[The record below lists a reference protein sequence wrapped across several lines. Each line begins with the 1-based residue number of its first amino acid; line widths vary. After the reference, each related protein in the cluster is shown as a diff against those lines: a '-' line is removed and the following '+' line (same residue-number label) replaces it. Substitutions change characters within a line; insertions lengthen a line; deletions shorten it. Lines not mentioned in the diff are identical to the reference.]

1 MQLEP
6 DEEDEK
12 RRLIMNDKKM
22 RIIIVLS
29 WGDVKMIVR
38 PSRISKGRLTKPF
51 TLQKG
56 LKTVTVHEA
65 QDGSLDE
72 SKHDHPPVADLQ
84 MTVKDQ
90 EVHCSERYLKEA
102 VTASWQS
109 ATTMDD
115 GRSV

>member
-1 MQLEP
+1 
-6 DEEDEK
+6 
-12 RRLIMNDKKM
+12 
-22 RIIIVLS
+22 
-29 WGDVKMIVR
+29 MIVR

-72 SKHDHPPVADLQ
+72 SKHDQTPVADLQ

-90 EVHCSERYLKEA
+90 EVHCSERYLSR
-102 VTASWQS
+102 TLPASNQS
-109 ATTMDD
+109 ATTLDN
-115 GRSV
+115 GRSVWPVAGPILVEAGRAADQGYWSQLRPNSVR